1 MTQDRPAYDPR
12 SAQCA
17 SVGMHGRC
25 QLRGTIGKA
34 SADGGTWLCAWHH
47 QIDYDRRQW
56 IGEDGNPMPLRRAF
70 EVFLAEERGDG
81 ATRWDHRIS
90 GDWWDL
96 IQGQRGP
103 GGFDNRTIHAALPQS
118 EEERP
123 GY

>member
-1 MTQDRPAYDPR
+1 MAHEEQKYDLK

-17 SVGMHGRC
+17 SIGMHGRC

-34 SADGGTWLCAWHH
+34 YVGGGHWLCAWHH
-47 QIDYDRRQW
+47 QVDYEGRRW
-56 IGEDGNPMPLRRAF
+56 MDDDGKPMPLRRAF
-70 EVFLAEERGDG
+70 EKFLSEEREDG

-103 GGFDNRTIHAALPQS
+103 GGFDNRTIQAALPQS

>member
-1 MTQDRPAYDPR
+1 
-12 SAQCA
+12 
-17 SVGMHGRC
+17 
-25 QLRGTIGKA
+25 
-34 SADGGTWLCAWHH
+34 LCAWHH

-56 IGEDGNPMPLRRAF
+56 IGKDGQPLSLRLAF
-70 EVFLAEERGDG
+70 EKFLAEEREDG

-103 GGFDNRTIHAALPQS
+103 GGFDNRTIQAALPQS

>member
-1 MTQDRPAYDPR
+1 MPQDKSAYDPR
-12 SAQCA
+12 SAQCY

-34 SADGGTWLCAWHH
+34 DASGGRWMCAWHH
-47 QIDYDRRQW
+47 QIDYEGRRW
-56 IGEDGNPMPLRRAF
+56 IGDDGKPLSLRLAF
-70 EVFLAEERGDG
+70 EKFLSEEREQG

-96 IQGQRGP
+96 IQGAHGP
-103 GGFDNRTIHAALPQS
+103 GGFDSRTTEAKLPQS

>member
-1 MTQDRPAYDPR
+1 MDQKYDPR

-17 SVGMHGRC
+17 SIGMHGRC
-25 QLRGTIGKA
+25 QLRGTIGK
-34 SADGGTWLCAWHH
+34 GGPSGGHWLCAWHH
-47 QIDYDRRQW
+47 QVDCDGRRW
-56 IGEDGNPMPLRRAF
+56 MDDDGKPMPLRRAF
-70 EVFLAEERGDG
+70 EQFLSEEREDG

-96 IQGQRGP
+96 IQGKRSS
-103 GGFDNRTIHAALPQS
+103 GGFDNRTIQAALPQS